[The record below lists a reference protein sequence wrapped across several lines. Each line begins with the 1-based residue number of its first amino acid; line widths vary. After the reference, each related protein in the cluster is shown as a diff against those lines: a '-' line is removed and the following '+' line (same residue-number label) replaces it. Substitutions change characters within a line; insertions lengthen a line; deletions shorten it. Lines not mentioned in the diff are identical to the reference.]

1 MTSKRREENRSL
13 LGWIMEI
20 LGLNSSMGQRQRK
33 YQARQST
40 AEQSLIDYMQEA
52 FGLLATLLLTGYG
65 ESKITQSRSFI
76 ILTDNFGVKTKHSIT
91 LRAGDSSGLPYQ
103 QEPIVL
109 LALLKLSLIGD
120 QCSALPSPADAIRR
134 LLGWEESE
142 ETNSAIATAIRK
154 YFNVCYTRIDDI
166 SYTFPER
173 SERLTGMYRL
183 LRYCEFGSDSISE
196 EERFEGVLV
205 EFSENVIRELF
216 ERRLFRINW
225 LAATSLAPAPN

>member
-1 MTSKRREENRSL
+1 
-13 LGWIMEI
+13 
-20 LGLNSSMGQRQRK
+20 MGQRQRK

-52 FGLLATLLLTGYG
+52 FGLLATLLLAGYG
-65 ESKITQSRSFI
+65 ESKITQSRSFT
-76 ILTDNFGVKTKHSIT
+76 ILTDNFGVKTRHSIT
-91 LRAGDSSGLPYQ
+91 LRAGDSSGLPNQ
-103 QEPIVL
+103 REPVVL

-120 QCSALPSPADAIRR
+120 EHGAVRSPAAAIKC

-142 ETNSAIATAIRK
+142 ETNSAIAMAIRK
-154 YFNVCYTRIDDI
+154 YFNVCYTRTDDI

-196 EERFEGVLV
+196 EERFEGVIV
-205 EFSENVIRELF
+205 EFSENVISELF

-225 LAATSLAPAPN
+225 TCATSFSPAQNVNES

>member
-1 MTSKRREENRSL
+1 MGHERR
-13 LGWIMEI
+13 
-20 LGLNSSMGQRQRK
+20 RK
-33 YQARQST
+33 YQLQQTET
-40 AEQSLIDYMQEA
+40 AEQGLINYMQEA

-65 ESKITQSRSFI
+65 ESKIQQSRSFT
-76 ILTDNFGVKTKHSIT
+76 ILTDNFGVKTRHSIT
-91 LRAGDSSGLPYQ
+91 LHAGDSSGLPNER
-103 QEPIVL
+103 EPIVL

-120 QCSALPSPADAIRR
+120 QCSAVRSPADAVRR

-142 ETNSAIATAIRK
+142 EIDSAISTAIRK
-154 YFNVCYTRIDDI
+154 YFNVCYIRTDEIN
-166 SYTFPER
+166 YTFPDR

-196 EERFEGVLV
+196 EECFEGVIV

-225 LAATSLAPAPN
+225 LAATSLAPATN